1 MILIW
6 YLLSEEGGEKMNKLL
21 IAGAITAL
29 IIGGSVSYSAAEC
42 SLSHVS
48 DNADGKIVNDRCP
61 VMGNKVGSDTPYKTA
76 YEGKTIGFCCASCVD
91 SFNKNPEKYEANL
104 KDVLKEKTS

>member
-1 MILIW
+1 MFVNAVMNTTKSSSIRMPKMYRANFWQRKIIFFLDKMILIW
-6 YLLSEEGGEKMNKLL
+6 YLLSEEGGAKMNKLL
-21 IAGAITAL
+21 IA
-29 IIGGSVSYSAAEC
+29 
-42 SLSHVS
+42 
-48 DNADGKIVNDRCP
+48 
-61 VMGNKVGSDTPYKTA
+61 GSDTPYKTA